1 MMNQIEEGKR
11 DQLFEAE
18 KSSVLMQFVG
28 AISKSVFELSENDAL
43 LTEITLDRSALEE
56 SLQRSRNMDEGD
68 ALLMP
73 ELLQKKREL
82 RRKLVLEKALKTFT
96 QLCRNRGD
104 LIAFEL
110 KKVQD
115 VGEQMRQSLDEAEN
129 KIDSDQLHIRTV
141 EAELA
146 KLRLTVEVGK
156 TNLARSEKSLVS
168 PSAPLLY
175 SRKPILIEPHCSAQQ
190 QRSSNPVEIN

>member
-1 MMNQIEEGKR
+1 MRLNQDSAGAAEELEHMMNQIEEGKR
-11 DQLFEAE
+11 DLQYEAE
-18 KSSVLMQFVG
+18 KSGILMQFVTMM
-28 AISKSVFELSENDAL
+28 SKSVFELSNNEAL
-43 LTEITLDRSALEE
+43 LTEIALDRQTLEE
-56 SLQRSRNMDEGD
+56 SLQQSRNMDEGD

-73 ELLQKKREL
+73 ELLLKKREL
-82 RRKLVLEKALKTFT
+82 RRKLVLEKAMKTFT
-96 QLCRNRGD
+96 QLCRNRGE
-104 LIAFEL
+104 LIVFEL
-110 KKVQD
+110 KKMQD

-168 PSAPLLY
+168 LF
-175 SRKPILIEPHCSAQQ
+175 AQNLTV
-190 QRSSNPVEIN
+190 RIVY